1 MEPNKIDGYRQMT
14 QAEIDVINLV
24 KRAGTLL
31 LNEYEELALN
41 PLIDRRWLAIAKT
54 DLQTSVM
61 AAVRAV
67 AKPEGI

>member
-1 MEPNKIDGYRQMT
+1 MTQKIAGYRKLSEHEIHTINVLKENGNALLDAYKIVAQMDGVD
-14 QAEIDVINLV
+14 Q
-24 KRAGTLL
+24 
-31 LNEYEELALN
+31 
-41 PLIDRRWLAIAKT
+41 RWLSIART